1 MSRLQRDRYV
11 EELVEAGSSVA
22 LPELTRGPWP
32 EAVHRVEDRHGV
44 GVMGLPTDALTE
56 AQREALLRFRFAQY
70 LAVGFVDRD
79 LVYRERL
86 EHEPAGAKEPDTIHL
101 VAFSSDGGRLL
112 AYLALRRAAA
122 AAPGATLRSRE
133 RPLLPL
139 EEHFGWGALNRLR
152 LLPDLPLDRV
162 RELGRFVKNQRLGPL
177 AELGSRATIEV
188 SLATVRALTGP
199 LRLEVEAFVGEF
211 EDAVARRNLEFF
223 RTPFVMLRGGLPAF
237 PADHYL
243 RPALDG
249 RARYPFAVLVSD
261 MTSMS
266 GRADAIE
273 AALAKPGMRSLA
285 SIARERP
292 SRPIRSS
299 LAPARGGAEL
309 ANEPSPQPQ
318 LSLKARRRARE
329 RGEWLRSLAPFASL
343 SETEA
348 TTLHRLM
355 REVRAKRGDT
365 VLTRHESSDALYLI
379 SRGEAEV
386 LPAAPHPAVTLGP
399 GDVFGEI
406 GVLTGGRRTA
416 DVVARTALRLMCLS
430 GATYRRYLG
439 GLAEVDRHL
448 TQLALARVAAQL
460 PQA

>member
-1 MSRLQRDRYV
+1 MSQPGRDRYV
-11 EELVEAGSSVA
+11 EKLVETGSSVT
-22 LPELTRGPWP
+22 LPELTRGRWP
-32 EAVHRVEDRHGV
+32 EAVHRVRDRHGV
-44 GVMGLPTDALTE
+44 GVMALPTSALTE

-79 LVYRERL
+79 LAYRRRL
-86 EHEPAGAKEPDTIHL
+86 EHEPLDPAEPGAIHL

-112 AYLALRRAAA
+112 AYLALRRVAE
-122 AAPGATLRSRE
+122 APGATLRSRE

-152 LLPDLPLDRV
+152 LLPDLPLDRI

-177 AELGSRATIEV
+177 AELGTRAAIEV
-188 SLATVRALTGP
+188 CLATMRALTGP

-211 EDAVARRNLEFF
+211 EDRVARRNLEFF
-223 RTPFVMLRGGLPAF
+223 HTPFVMLRGGLPAF
-237 PADHYL
+237 PGDHYL
-243 RPALDG
+243 RPALDK

-261 MTSMS
+261 LTSMS
-266 GRADAIE
+266 ERAAAVE
-273 AALAKPGMRSLA
+273 AALAEPGVRSLA
-285 SIARERP
+285 ALAPTRP
-292 SRPIRSS
+292 RRPVRSS
-299 LAPARGGAEL
+299 LAPPRRGAEL
-309 ANEPSPQPQ
+309 ADEPNPQPE
-318 LSLKARRRARE
+318 LSLHARRRARE

-379 SRGEAEV
+379 ARGEAEV
-386 LPAAPHPAVTLGP
+386 HPAAQPPVTLGP
-399 GDVFGEI
+399 GDIFGEI
-406 GVLTGGRRTA
+406 GLLTGGGRTA

-439 GLAEVDRHL
+439 GLAEVDRQL
-448 TQLALARVAAQL
+448 TRLALARAATQL